1 MRYAIISDIH
11 ANRQALKA
19 VLTDIRGIGADRIIA
34 LGDLVGYGPSPAE
47 VLEATYGAVHFFVL
61 GNHDAVVSGQLSG
74 EYFNDRARQVIDWTR
89 SVLDRKAAEFFQA
102 QPLLLH
108 GEGCRFT
115 HGDFIDP
122 GRFDYIIE
130 PDEALANFRATQEP
144 VLFAGHSHMPG
155 IYVIGSSGQAH
166 WLKPQDFEM
175 EPEKRYI
182 VNVGSVGQPRDDDIR
197 ASYCLFDPA
206 KGEVLFRKVPFDL
219 DAYRED
225 LRRTKVP
232 EAASYFLSLEAGKP
246 GQSLRNIVDF
256 RTVRKGDSVRT
267 AEDIRSLTA
276 AAQGYRRLRVVV
288 WLLAPT
294 LLAGAAVLAWL
305 HHTGQL
311 VRTEVVVEA
320 GERRHVVPA
329 ANRVPRHLGPPRA
342 ETELLAMP
350 QPNAGVGLESPLA
363 EWTWECGDPA
373 SQRLSVETDPE
384 IPDSPFFRLASGLP
398 APVDLT
404 YLSVPVEP
412 GTRYTIQAQF
422 KRVTWEVG
430 FVEIQLEHELPGGVR
445 RIVGRTAPKNFAEKT
460 AWTPVSWT
468 MSKDQPLEAGG
479 KIHYR
484 LHGEFKGE
492 ILIRKCS
499 LKGRE

>member
-47 VLEATYGAVHFFVL
+47 VLEQAYSAVNFFVL
-61 GNHDAVVSGQLSG
+61 GNHDAVVSGQLSA

-130 PDEALANFRATQEP
+130 PDEALANFQATQEP

-166 WLKPQDFEM
+166 WLKPQDFEV

-206 KGEVLFRKVPFDL
+206 KGEILFRKVPFDL

-246 GQSLRNIVDF
+246 GQSLRDIVDF

-288 WLLAPT
+288 WVLALT

-311 VRTEVVVEA
+311 VRTEVVVEP
-320 GERRHVVPA
+320 GEQRHVVPA
-329 ANRVPRHLGPPRA
+329 SNRISRHLGPPRA

-350 QPNAGVGLESPLA
+350 QPNAGVGLESPLS
-363 EWTWECGDPA
+363 EWTWECGDLA
-373 SQRLSVETDPE
+373 SQRLSVDTDPE
-384 IPDSPFFRLASGLP
+384 IPNSPFFRLVSGL
-398 APVDLT
+398 ADPVDLT

-422 KRVTWEVG
+422 KRVTWEGG

-468 MSKDQPLEAGG
+468 MSKDQPLEASG

-499 LKGRE
+499 LKRR